1 MFKVFLPVVL
11 SMYQLVSLSL
21 NRSIYWSVCQRVTE
35 LYRSTFSFILHF
47 RMIDD
52 VRARKLAADLK
63 QCSYYETC
71 ATYGLNV
78 ERVFQVRKSIS
89 YIFLASIFIIAK
101 YYLLITLLIL
111 FPTPHSTPASFLL
124 LGGVSPNHAVDSLCV
139 FSSPPRRPQLPTKYS
154 KPFRAIQRGILW
166 KLLPGLIKNY
176 LWDDLITEYR
186 QPVVVWMFSR
196 SF

>member
-111 FPTPHSTPASFLL
+111 FPTPAQHPPHSLFRRRVSKSRSRLALCLL
-124 LGGVSPNHAVDSLCV
+124 FPT
-139 FSSPPRRPQLPTKYS
+139 SPPSIADQILQAIPCDPAGDPMEIITRFEKELLMRPYH
-154 KPFRAIQRGILW
+154 
-166 KLLPGLIKNY
+166 
-176 LWDDLITEYR
+176 
-186 QPVVVWMFSR
+186 
-196 SF
+196 